1 MPLFFT
7 CKQVSNHLSKE
18 DYEKLSPLGKVS
30 LKFHVL
36 ICPVCGAYN
45 RQVMKFQ
52 DMTRKLRFREEQLL
66 EADSPD
72 APHLEAEKREKIKA
86 ALRAASAEKTA
97 EPSPDALP
105 SGSET
110 DSETKAG

>member
-18 DYEKLSPLGKVS
+18 DYEKLSPMGKLS

-52 DMTRKLRFREEQLL
+52 DMARKFRTRQEEML
-66 EADSPD
+66 EAESPD
-72 APHLEAEKREKIKA
+72 APRLEAEKREKIKA
-86 ALRAASAEKTA
+86 ALRAAAEN
-97 EPSPDALP
+97 SDA
-105 SGSET
+105 
-110 DSETKAG
+110 

>member
-1 MPLFFT
+1 MSIFFT

-18 DYEKLSPLGKVS
+18 DYEKLSPIGKMT

-52 DMTRKLRFREEQLL
+52 DMVRNFRNREEQML
-66 EADSPD
+66 ETDSPD

-86 ALRAASAEKTA
+86 AMKAAAEAPDGQKT
-97 EPSPDALP
+97 DA
-105 SGSET
+105 
-110 DSETKAG
+110 

>member
-7 CKQVSNHLSKE
+7 CKHVSKHLSKE
-18 DYEKLSPLGKVS
+18 DYAHLSPTGKLS

-52 DMTRKLRFREEQLL
+52 DMVRIFRSREDEIL
-66 EADSPD
+66 ETDSPN
-72 APHLEAEKREKIKA
+72 APRLEIDQREKIKA
-86 ALRAASAEKTA
+86 ALRAASED
-97 EPSPDALP
+97 PRS
-105 SGSET
+105 
-110 DSETKAG
+110 